1 MQTTPELQLAN
12 DFVAFSSKNIFLTGR
27 AGTGK
32 TTFLHQ
38 LKAHSP
44 KRMIVVAPTGVAA
57 INAGGVTIHSFFQ
70 LPLAPF
76 LPTHPPENFNKMFR
90 KEKINIIKSLDLIVI
105 DEVSMVRADVLDAV
119 DAVLR
124 RFRRNSKPFGG
135 VQLLMIGDLQQLP
148 PVVKDEEWNIL
159 KTAYQTPYFFSSQ
172 ALNKT
177 DYVTIELKQIFRQRD
192 ENFIDILNRIRNNQ
206 LDLKTLEML
215 NLRHVPDFQKKSD
228 ERIIQLTTHRYQAQ
242 DINQQK
248 LNAIPDKEYVFEA
261 QIDGDF
267 PEWTYP
273 VEKDLKLKLGA
284 QVMFAKT
291 DTEASKQF
299 YNGKI
304 GEIIDIS
311 EYKIVVKC
319 PGDDFEITVPR
330 AEWKTIRY
338 EIDDETKAIRE
349 HVVGTF
355 TQHPL
360 RLAWAMTIHKS
371 QGLTFDKVAIDARAA
386 FAHGQVYVALSRCKT
401 LEGVVLTSKID
412 VNCLHNDQQIRQYT
426 DEIEQN
432 QPNENCLQRA
442 KLDYQ
447 RELLFELYDL
457 SQLLRLCRRTL
468 KLYYEHPNSVVGN
481 LKTMLSEITNCVA
494 NELIP
499 VTQKFQNHLNFYLS
513 QPQILEGNQ
522 EFQTKIKSSQT
533 YFSDILN
540 YLKEEYFGKINF
552 TSDNKEVKS
561 QIKNL
566 LEQINNEFFYKL
578 ACFNACK
585 DGFFLSTFVDNRAKA
600 TLVEPKLPK
609 APKTEKIT
617 STDDVENPELFE
629 ELRLW
634 RKVRAEELDLPA
646 YCILHTKTLVSIVNL
661 KPQTLEELAK
671 IKGFGKTKIKSF
683 GAEILEIL
691 EQSSTPDSKHVSHA
705 SKSL

>member
-1 MQTTPELQLAN
+1 VQTTPELQLAN
-12 DFVAFSSKNIFLTGR
+12 DFVAFSSKNMFLTGR

-70 LPLAPF
+70 LPLTPF

-90 KEKINIIKSLDLIVI
+90 KEKINIIKSLDLVVI
-105 DEVSMVRADVLDAV
+105 DEISMVRADVLDAV

-159 KTAYQTPYFFSSQ
+159 KTVYQTPYFFSSH

-192 ENFIDILNRIRNNQ
+192 ENFIEILNQVRNNQ
-206 LDLKTLEML
+206 LNSDSLEVL
-215 NLRHVPDFQKKSD
+215 NSRHSPNFQETSD

-248 LNAIPDKEYVFEA
+248 LEAIPEEEYVFEA
-261 QIDGDF
+261 QVYDDF

-273 VEKDLKLKLGA
+273 VEKDLRLKLGA

-304 GEIIDIS
+304 GEIMDIS
-311 EYKIVVKC
+311 DHKIVVKC
-319 PGDDFEITVPR
+319 PNDDFEITVPR

-338 EIDDETKAIRE
+338 EIDEETKAIRE
-349 HVVGTF
+349 RVVGTF
-355 TQHPL
+355 VQYPL

-401 LEGVVLTSKID
+401 LEGLVLTSRID
-412 VNCLHNDQQIRQYT
+412 ANCLHNDQQIRQYT
-426 DEIEQN
+426 DEVEQN
-432 QPNENCLQRA
+432 QPDEKRLQQA

-457 SQLLRLCRRTL
+457 SHLLRLSKRTL
-468 KLYYEHPNSVVGN
+468 KFYYEHANSIVGN
-481 LKTMLSEITNCVA
+481 LRNMLSEIANCLEK
-494 NELIP
+494 ELNP
-499 VTQKFQNHLNFYLS
+499 VIQKFHNHLNYYLS
-513 QPQILEGNQ
+513 QSQILEENQ
-522 EFQTKIKSSQT
+522 DFQTKIKSSQA

-540 YLKEEYFGKINF
+540 YLKEEYFEKINF

-561 QIKNL
+561 QIKDVL
-566 LEQINNEFFYKL
+566 QQINNEIFYKL

-585 DGFFLSTFVDNRAKA
+585 DGFFLPAFVDERAKA
-600 TLVEPKLPK
+600 TLIEPKPPK
-609 APKTEKIT
+609 ASKVEKIT
-617 STDDVENPELFE
+617 STDDVEDPELFE

-634 RKVRAEELDLPA
+634 RKVRAEEMDIPA

-671 IKGFGKTKIKSF
+671 IKGFGKAKIKSF
-683 GAEILEIL
+683 GEEILEL
-691 EQSSTPDSKHVSHA
+691 LRQ
-705 SKSL
+705 